1 MLGELDVDG
10 GVLICDLE
18 AGVGTVLRM
27 LPGQV
32 DVVLVIAEPTVKSIE
47 VARRAAQIG
56 SGRARVVVVANRVRG
71 EADVEV
77 VRAALG
83 DHELAVVPDE
93 PAIQRADEDGVA
105 PLDAAP
111 ESAGVRAIVE
121 LAERL
126 VGS

>member
-1 MLGELDVDG
+1 LLGELDVDG

>member
-83 DHELAVVPDE
+83 DHELAVVPEE